1 MKRIA
6 VIPNTAKKGAEDLAR
21 TIVREFPEDCY
32 ILDDNNKEFPEAAVV
47 LGGDGT
53 MLRAVKRCCGAPLLG
68 INFGTIGYMAAVEKE
83 DALSSVKKVIDG
95 DYSVEERMMLDI
107 SVIRSGS
114 EISRT
119 LVLNDGVITR
129 KEHMLSLSEYFNDSL
144 VYSFFGDGIIIAT
157 PTGSTA
163 YSLSAGGPVAP
174 PDMQTIIS
182 TPVCPH
188 SIHIR
193 PVIASPDTV
202 VRLKMGKRNGSE
214 AFLNADGQNI
224 CTLYPGDEIVFKMS
238 EQTARLICLE
248 KKNFYDILRY
258 KLSGNKGEKNE
269 SD

>member
-6 VIPNTAKKGAEDLAR
+6 VIPNTAKMGAEALAEE
-21 TIVREFPEDCY
+21 IVRNFPEICY
-32 ILDDNNKEFPEAAVV
+32 ISEDAGNESPEAAVV

-53 MLRAVKRCCGAPLLG
+53 MLRAVKRCCGVPLLG

-83 DALSSVKKVIDG
+83 EALSSVKKVLDG
-95 DYSVEERMMLDI
+95 DFYIEERMMLD
-107 SVIRSGS
+107 VTVLRDGS
-114 EISRT
+114 EISYT
-119 LVLNDGVITR
+119 TVLNDGVITR
-129 KEHMLSLSEYFNDSL
+129 KEHMLSLYEYFNESL

-163 YSLSAGGPVAP
+163 YSLSAGGAVAP

-193 PVIASPDTV
+193 PVIAPPETM
-202 VRLKMGKRNGSE
+202 VRIRVGKRSGSE
-214 AFLNADGQNI
+214 GFLNADGQNI
-224 CTLYPGDEIVFKMS
+224 CALYPGDEIVFKKS
-238 EQTARLICLE
+238 EQTARLICFE

-258 KLSGNKGEKNE
+258 KLSGNKGEENE
-269 SD
+269 SN